1 MKVREVVD
9 TIIAA
14 CHIPPIHE
22 TCDRLIC
29 GDWEREVS
37 GIVTTFMATP
47 EVIQRAADAGAN
59 LIITHEPTFYT
70 HMDPTGW
77 LGDDEI
83 LKRKRNL
90 IDSNQMNIWR
100 FHDHAHR
107 TTPDL
112 IFSGLNRELGWPQYW
127 MPEVNRHLYQ
137 IPATSVGELAL
148 FLKEKLEVKSAKI
161 VGSADARVER
171 VGFLAGGGSLGLGS
185 ETMPMEFMK
194 AENLDVIICGE
205 LLEWTLCAY
214 VRDAA
219 QMGLNKALIVLG
231 HNRTEEAGMKYLPDW
246 LRSLLPD
253 VPVSFIEA
261 GEPFSYL

>member
-1 MKVREVVD
+1 MKIKEAVER
-9 TIIAA
+9 IIAA
-14 CHIPPIHE
+14 CHTPPFTE
-22 TCDRLIC
+22 TCDQLIC
-29 GDWEREVS
+29 GDWERELT

-47 EVIQRAADAGAN
+47 EVIRGAIDHGAN

-70 HMDPTGW
+70 HLDPTGW
-77 LGDDEI
+77 LGEDEV
-83 LKRKRNL
+83 LLRKKSL
-90 IDSNQMNIWR
+90 IDTGQINIWR
-100 FHDHAHR
+100 FHDQAHR

-112 IFSGLNRELGWPQYW
+112 IFSGLNRELGWAEYW
-127 MPEVNRHLYQ
+127 MPAINKHFYQ
-137 IPATSVGELAL
+137 IPATNVRELAA
-148 FLKEKLEVKSAKI
+148 FLKDRLQVKTAQI
-161 VGSADARVER
+161 VGNIEARVER

-194 AENLDVIICGE
+194 REDLDVIICGE

-219 QMGLNKALIVLG
+219 QLGLNKALIVLG

-246 LRSLLPD
+246 LREVLPG